1 MEPPAYRAQV
11 MKDASNEA
19 EPEEDSTTHLLVTRP
34 IKSSPTAMAAAA
46 SPVATTPT
54 NVGPD
59 LSHGYETSAAPGA
72 DWIELEDDLGHGPR
86 LITDEGVAQKS
97 QYVVEA
103 WNESRLR
110 GVRITQRELSVI
122 GTNKVV
128 TKIEVVERNGP
139 ASQDLDEPIDNVVF
153 SVKHTHNVN
162 WRKQLSIHKNL
173 LLACILAGVECPIEI
188 PQDSIKVFKSIENPQ
203 HVHIYLERVIPHFRF
218 RTLPPQVSAFWWRA
232 VGHGTLVFQN
242 WSTGKV
248 VALPCRAKGVP
259 AAAETLQRA
268 LTLLNNMPAPFFQMD
283 PDYAQINY
291 AADEEAAA
299 NEHQSLDSLEKVAEA
314 VQSWAL
320 EDGVS
325 PWMTKLIV
333 KCKGTRKGQIL
344 QYRYSIGVD
353 VAPATASASR
363 PYLSQQGTSSL
374 PRMHESWDAAA
385 VEAHIYV
392 AIQVHCNEP
401 LSRELKAFPVCMLP
415 IAVEDFS
422 FREVTALYLRCLWFL
437 RKLFEFHQ
445 GAAEAATATRGRGGA
460 AGGRVGGGGGTSAAA
475 TTSPSCGGKQ
485 HGFLRNIQ
493 ANDDKDLQT
502 RNKLA
507 GGARLSQ
514 RRCGRII

>member
-1 MEPPAYRAQV
+1 MQPPAFRAQV
-11 MKDASNEA
+11 LKDDETAS
-19 EPEEDSTTHLLVTRP
+19 TRLLVTRP
-34 IKSSPTAMAAAA
+34 HKA
-46 SPVATTPT
+46 SPVASP
-54 NVGPD
+54 VGTDD
-59 LSHGYETSAAPGA
+59 LPPEFHPPASQLPGA
-72 DWIELEDDLGHGPR
+72 EWVELQDLGPGPR
-86 LITDEGVAQKS
+86 LTADDAAAQKS

-103 WNESRLR
+103 WNDTGLR
-110 GVRITQRELSVI
+110 GVRVTQKELSVI

-128 TKIEVVERNGP
+128 TKIEVVEREP
-139 ASQDLDEPIDNVVF
+139 ADSPDVCGEEFVDTVVF

-173 LLACILAGVECPIEI
+173 LLACILAGVDCPIEV
-188 PQDSIKVFKSIENPQ
+188 PEDSIKVFKSIENPQ

-242 WSTGKV
+242 WATGKV
-248 VALPCRAKGVP
+248 VALPCKQKGVP

-268 LTLLNNMPAPFFQMD
+268 LTLLTHMPPHFFALD
-283 PDYAQINY
+283 PEYAQINV

-299 NEHQSLDSLEKVAEA
+299 NENQALDSLEKVAEA

-333 KCKGTRKGQIL
+333 KCRGARKGQIL

-353 VAPATASASR
+353 VAPAAAGSR
-363 PYLSQQGTSSL
+363 PYLSQQGTLSGG
-374 PRMHESWDAAA
+374 EANENWDSNS
-385 VEAHIYV
+385 VDTHIYV

-445 GAAEAATATRGRGGA
+445 GAAETASQGSGRRPAA
-460 AGGRVGGGGGTSAAA
+460 
-475 TTSPSCGGKQ
+475 SPSDQ
-485 HGFLRNIQ
+485 PGFLRNIR

-507 GGARLSQ
+507 GGARLS
-514 RRCGRII
+514 RPRFGRTA